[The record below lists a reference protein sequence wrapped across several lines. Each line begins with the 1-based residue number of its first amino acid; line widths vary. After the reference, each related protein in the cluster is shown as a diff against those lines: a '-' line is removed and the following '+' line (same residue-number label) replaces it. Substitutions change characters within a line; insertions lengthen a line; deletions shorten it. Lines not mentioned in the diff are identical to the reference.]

1 MGMEFIRAFIAIEL
15 PHTWQTALADLQ
27 AAWQQQDR
35 QIAGQVRW
43 VAPEN
48 VHLTLKFLGDVST
61 SKIATLQTTL
71 RAICQTQTPFQ
82 LTMGLPGVFP
92 NPSRPR
98 VLWVGLTGDL
108 PRLQH
113 LAQAIEKGLIPLQ
126 FAPEHREF
134 SPHLTLGRVRDT
146 ATPAQRQRIGELVT
160 SFQLEHTIA
169 RWQNLESL
177 VVQGV
182 NLMRSDLSPSG
193 AHYTRL
199 ATLPLHTP
207 SLTNPGIHP

>member
-1 MGMEFIRAFIAIEL
+1 MGIGLIRTFIAIEL
-15 PHTWQTALADLQ
+15 PHTWQAALADLQ

-48 VHLTLKFLGDVST
+48 VHLTLKFLGDVPT
-61 SKIATLQTTL
+61 NKIATLQTTL
-71 RAICQTQTPFQ
+71 TAICQTQTPFQ
-82 LTMGLPGVFP
+82 LTMGATGVFP

-113 LAQAIEKGLIPLQ
+113 FAQAIEKGLIPLQ
-126 FAPEHREF
+126 FAPERRGF

-146 ATPAQRQRIGELVT
+146 ATPEQCQRIGQMVT
-160 SFQLEHTIA
+160 SFRPEHTIT

-177 VVQGV
+177 VVHGV

-199 ATLPLHTP
+199 ATLPLLSP
-207 SLTNPGIHP
+207 

>member
-1 MGMEFIRAFIAIEL
+1 MGMELIRTFIAIEL
-15 PHTWQTALADLQ
+15 PHTWQVALADLQ
-27 AAWQQQDR
+27 ATWQQQDR
-35 QIAGQVRW
+35 QIADQVRW

-48 VHLTLKFLGDVST
+48 VHLTLKFLGDVPV
-61 SKIATLQTTL
+61 SKITTLQTTL
-71 RAICQTQTPFQ
+71 TALCQSQTPFQ
-82 LTMGLPGVFP
+82 LTMGSPGVFP

-108 PRLQH
+108 PHLQH
-113 LAQAIEKGLIPLQ
+113 LAQVIEQGLIPLQ
-126 FAPEHREF
+126 FAPERREF

-146 ATPAQRQRIGELVT
+146 ATPEQRQRIGHLVT
-160 SFQLEHTIA
+160 SFQPEQTIA

-177 VVQGV
+177 VVQGI

-199 ATLPLHTP
+199 ATLPLHAP